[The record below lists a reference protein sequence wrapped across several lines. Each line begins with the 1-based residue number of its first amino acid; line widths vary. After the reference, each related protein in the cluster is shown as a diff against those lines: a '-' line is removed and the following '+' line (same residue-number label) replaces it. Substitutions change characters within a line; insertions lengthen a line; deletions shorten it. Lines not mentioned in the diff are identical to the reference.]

1 MLLPIRLI
9 KFQVACDVSPA
20 ETEQEHPLANTDNAV
35 SETLRMTVKS
45 DVVGAV
51 EHCRGH
57 DEPAAISDE
66 ATSSTAAGGNESQF
80 ITTGPK
86 DRRGDEL
93 DMIVAAVQGVAHLVV
108 FHSLNGPLLGM
119 LICS

>member
-1 MLLPIRLI
+1 
-9 KFQVACDVSPA
+9 
-20 ETEQEHPLANTDNAV
+20 
-35 SETLRMTVKS
+35 VKS
-45 DVVGAV
+45 GVIGAV

-66 ATSSTAAGGNESQF
+66 ATSTAAGGNKSQF
-80 ITTGPK
+80 VTTGPK

-93 DMIVAAVQGVAHLVV
+93 DMVVAEVQKVAHLVV
-108 FHSLNGPLLGM
+108 FHSLNGPLSGM